1 MRLSEPTL
9 QGPFTGESVLGMAPV
24 QEDPDQP
31 RAPGGMLH
39 AEVEPL
45 LHQRRRLRQ
54 SRSSTGTIAKSQTGR
69 TPLLKALH
77 QVPHRPDGK
86 LHGLGN
92 GRGFVSQKG
101 ALINTSPEGDGDGC
115 RHGSSS

>member
-1 MRLSEPTL
+1 
-9 QGPFTGESVLGMAPV
+9 MAPV
-24 QEDPDQP
+24 QEDADQP
-31 RAPGGMLH
+31 RAPGGMLD

-45 LHQRRRLRQ
+45 LHQRRRLKQ
-54 SRSSTGTIAKSQTGR
+54 SRSSTGTIGKGQSGR

-77 QVPHRPDGK
+77 QVPHGPHGK

-101 ALINTSPEGDGDGC
+101 TLINTSPEGDGNGC
-115 RHGSSS
+115 RHGGSS

>member
-9 QGPFTGESVLGMAPV
+9 QGPFTGQPVLGMAPV

-45 LHQRRRLRQ
+45 LHQRRRLQQR
-54 SRSSTGTIAKSQTGR
+54 RSPTGTIVKGQSAR

-101 ALINTSPEGDGDGC
+101 ALINTSSERDGNGC
-115 RHGSSS
+115 RHGGSS